1 MQAPAGFHYQ
11 VVGGKVCEVEEATTF
26 NSLSKCMS
34 DIAEYYA
41 QNFEGCDALYHLV
54 MEKVNEEVESH
65 GVVY

>member
-1 MQAPAGFHYQ
+1 
-11 VVGGKVCEVEEATTF
+11 
-26 NSLSKCMS
+26 MS